1 MGLLYTSPQYSRLP
15 IQLRIRA
22 PGVPGLPARKTRLAR
37 AQEKAAAVPKRS
49 VKAAIPLIPRRA
61 SVPLRQ
67 QALRESFHHRGLLSC
82 RGYWRSSYRLHW
94 PSPMRTRLSS

>member
-1 MGLLYTSPQYSRLP
+1 MGLLYTSPQCSRLP

-49 VKAAIPLIPRRA
+49 VKAAIPLSPR
-61 SVPLRQ
+61 L
-67 QALRESFHHRGLLSC
+67 LLSITSAE
-82 RGYWRSSYRLHW
+82 RAPTIVGAY
-94 PSPMRTRLSS
+94 PAAVIGVPRTGCIGHRPCAPA